1 MNQLV
6 VKSFS
11 SLNNNIIFCF
21 SSEKKGLDASTAET
35 VMKSLYNLSRQ
46 GCQSSTFFSHE
57 NFGFFFFLLGTIIF
71 SIHQPRYSIFKLF
84 DRILLLS
91 AGHTVYLGPSIDL
104 LSYFSTIGFQC
115 EEHNNPAD
123 FVLDVLIHSTTL
135 LHTTYL
141 QSSMRSKNE
150 NPSRNNSVNE
160 ILIRSYLIELYYVSI
175 RTFRNTIR
183 DPAMVASQI
192 IVAVFLALLTGLVFN
207 RIQPTIENGI
217 QNRLGVIFFIVVNQV
232 YSTATALESL
242 VHEHALFIHV
252 KKNSFEEKL
261 VFICRKMP
269 VVIIEYRLFLLPN

>member
-1 MNQLV
+1 V
-6 VKSFS
+6 VKSSS

-21 SSEKKGLDASTAET
+21 SSAKKGLDASTAET

-123 FVLDVLIHSTTL
+123 FVLDVLIHCNIHSTTL
-135 LHTTYL
+135 LHTAYL
-141 QSSMRSKNE
+141 QSSMHSKNE
-150 NPSRNNSVNE
+150 NSSLNNSVNE
-160 ILIRSYLIELYYVSI
+160 ILIRSYLVELYYLSI

-207 RIQPTIENGI
+207 RIQPTIENGV
-217 QNRLGVIFFIVVNQV
+217 QNRLGVIFFIIVNQV

-252 KKNSFEEKL
+252 KKKIHSKKNCFYL
-261 VFICRKMP
+261 
-269 VVIIEYRLFLLPN
+269 